1 MPGSP
6 FFFGDDGGD
15 QMANSGTWLDLL
27 RQKLPGVFDATAAG
41 SPPMNASGAS
51 PSYAANAPV
60 TPASS
65 AGSPGAAPDVGKS
78 ATPGMDA
85 FRAILTGGNKADKLG
100 TLLTSGLPGAMTGQQ
115 PGPARPPLTTP
126 TGQMQPGLNW
136 KQALE
141 VLGPAAA
148 KGLMAGR
155 AASENAV
162 VQSGGRRSG
171 GAGIGFEAGLEQPL
185 IDASRQQQFQRG
197 QLENQQLQQQ
207 AQLYPQTAALGIG
220 KTISDIQKNTS
231 DAALN
236 AAKADAERYK
246 PVGDVMYDMKAPGGP
261 APIQGSMAGQFVP
274 ATAAMAALAGIPV
287 GSMIRTDSAT
297 KLQTLAN
304 NAPPSNADQINA
316 LHKAIYQT
324 VFPGQELPDALTFKP
339 GMTQE
344 DYKRIDGGLNKLQ
357 TAQGTQAQ
365 RDVANGYRQTAQQI
379 ALGNQ
384 QERQQATLDREQK
397 QGLQWVMWQD
407 KDGRTVAGPLSLAT
421 QSGAQNP
428 AALDTRDVQGAM
440 DARQAVNLINKQGN
454 AKDPTTWGVNQL
466 IDSLAKDNKL
476 GVASSR
482 LNAFLAGQVG
492 FTPGDDP
499 RIISLLDKSQLL
511 MTLSMKAHF
520 GASGGR
526 SPQMLDHFMSLA
538 NAKTMN
544 AQTLRSGT
552 AAVGDYMADRAMIP
566 GGQGQ
571 GGQAQ
576 KAPTFADWKANQNQG
591 KP

>member
-1 MPGSP
+1 
-6 FFFGDDGGD
+6 
-15 QMANSGTWLDLL
+15 
-27 RQKLPGVFDATAAG
+27 
-41 SPPMNASGAS
+41 
-51 PSYAANAPV
+51 
-60 TPASS
+60 
-65 AGSPGAAPDVGKS
+65 
-78 ATPGMDA
+78 
-85 FRAILTGGNKADKLG
+85 
-100 TLLTSGLPGAMTGQQ
+100 
-115 PGPARPPLTTP
+115 
-126 TGQMQPGLNW
+126 
-136 KQALE
+136 
-141 VLGPAAA
+141 
-148 KGLMAGR
+148 MAGR
-155 AASENAV
+155 ASSENAV
-162 VQSGGRRSG
+162 IQSGGRRSG
-171 GAGIGFEAGLEQPL
+171 GAGIGFEAGFEQPL
-185 IDASRQQQFQRG
+185 IQASQNQQFQRG
-197 QLENQQLQQQ
+197 QMENQQLQQQ
-207 AQLYPQTAALGIG
+207 AQLILQQRRLESAKPFPIFKRIRQTRLLMRRRQMR
-220 KTISDIQKNTS
+220 K
-231 DAALN
+231 
-236 AAKADAERYK
+236 RHK